1 MGARIWNHIPPAL
14 IHCGTGTDV
23 LSVRFEF
30 GKMIKSPVSVTGA
43 ESEILADDWKKRLPL
58 MTSGAVT
65 VRNRGSS
72 TVQKPGT
79 LSALMTV
86 T

>member
-1 MGARIWNHIPPAL
+1 MRKHVPPAL
-14 IHCGTGTDV
+14 IHCGTSTDV
-23 LSVRFEF
+23 LSVRFEL
-30 GKMIKSPVSVTGA
+30 GKMIKSPVSATGA

-58 MTSGAVT
+58 MTRGAAT

-72 TVQKPGT
+72 TVQKPGMV
-79 LSALMTV
+79 SGLMTV